1 VNDTPPADADS
12 AFLRAAG
19 FVAELVTGTRVRGHA
34 DLGPEHH
41 TDQGVVHGGLYA
53 TLVEI
58 AGGAGANAAVAG
70 RGQFAVGVH
79 NATDFLRASTGGRAL
94 VTAEALHQGR
104 SQQLWDVV
112 ITDEA
117 SGKVL
122 ARGQLRTQNLP
133 VPEQPGA

>member
-1 VNDTPPADADS
+1 MTDLTAPPS
-12 AFLRAAG
+12 AFIQASG
-19 FVAELVTGTRVRGHA
+19 FTADEVSATRVRGHA
-34 DLGPEHH
+34 DFGPQHH
-41 TDQGVVHGGLYA
+41 TDQGVVHGGVYA
-53 TLVEI
+53 TIVEI
-58 AGGAGANAAVAG
+58 AGGAGANAAVAE

-104 SQQLWDVV
+104 TQQLWQVV

-122 ARGQLRTQNLP
+122 ARGMLRVQNLDL
-133 VPEQPGA
+133 PER

>member
-1 VNDTPPADADS
+1 VNATPPAAVGS
-12 AFLRAAG
+12 FVQAAG
-19 FVAELVTGTRVRGHA
+19 FVAEEVTGTWVRGHA
-34 DLGPEHH
+34 DLGPDHH

-70 RGQFAVGVH
+70 RGEFAVGVH
-79 NATDFLRASTGGRAL
+79 NATDFLRASTGGRAT

-112 ITDEA
+112 IRDEA

-122 ARGQLRTQNLP
+122 TRGQLRVQNLP
-133 VPEQPGA
+133 LPERPGA